1 MIKYLEKTKEYVQ
14 ITGYRNL
21 KITNSNEFVKKI
33 REDTTKDV
41 WIQFFD
47 ASLVA
52 TWQHLFF
59 AILNAQLGFRNQSN
73 ISKSIEMETLL
84 YASTQH
90 QIKKAIKN
98 IGVKNDSADVALII
112 VAKDI
117 ERINSVLLSISKNIS
132 SKPDE
137 KVLEFSDY
145 KEDRIL
151 NVFEIKQN
159 EIGAVM
165 KENNIRNSI
174 RDIILEKMALLST
187 KF

>member
-1 MIKYLEKTKEYVQ
+1 MIRDAIKPHDDAENDQPDTELLIRVHALNLLYRTEGEGNRPLLLRMPDNATRQLHKYLNRF
-14 ITGYRNL
+14 IDRGY
-21 KITNSNEFVKKI
+21 I
-33 REDTTKDV
+33 
-41 WIQFFD
+41 
-47 ASLVA
+47 
-52 TWQHLFF
+52 
-59 AILNAQLGFRNQSN
+59 
-73 ISKSIEMETLL
+73 
-84 YASTQH
+84 
-90 QIKKAIKN
+90 
-98 IGVKNDSADVALII
+98 
-112 VAKDI
+112 AKDI
-117 ERINSVLLSISKNIS
+117 ERIHSALLSISKNIS